1 MDTTNNLYTKLWS
14 ASDDLRSQMDANEHM
29 ISNFASQSDK
39 NAGEFY
45 TSYEVRS
52 LVSTSFLRPLKV

>member
-29 ISNFASQSDK
+29 ISNFAS
-39 NAGEFY
+39 
-45 TSYEVRS
+45 
-52 LVSTSFLRPLKV
+52 